1 MMSIPHK
8 RRGASNRRLR
18 PSLNVYLTSVTSS
31 VDRMLPGLRLTTRPV
46 AYRTDLTQ
54 NAVYFSL
61 RVYRMLL
68 LLHDLPF
75 AQSSVLPIHSAAS
88 LCPVTFRV
96 RLLRRLK
103 PGTHW
108 RQSRMSKRL
117 STKLNTFVQVER
129 TGDKSNEPAT
139 VLPVRSTLG
148 AFQWASRPPTGDQPV
163 TRSQWNAS
171 G

>member
-103 PGTHW
+103 PGTHR

-129 TGDKSNEPAT
+129 KSTEPAT
-139 VLPVRSTLG
+139 VLPVRSTL
-148 AFQWASRPPTGDQPV
+148 SPV
-163 TRSQWNAS
+163 RSTFCIFMSTCADLVTS
-171 G
+171 FR

>member
-61 RVYRMLL
+61 SVYRMLL

-129 TGDKSNEPAT
+129 TGDK
-139 VLPVRSTLG
+139 VDR
-148 AFQWASRPPTGDQPV
+148 TGDSV
-163 TRSQWNAS
+163 AGSVDFVS
-171 G
+171 GSFDFLHIHEHVC